1 MNEEAKTS
9 ILQMARGAIQERIDY
24 EMAKVIDNILDPNTS
39 TQKKRKLTLT
49 IELQPD
55 DNRQTVF
62 VNCTVKSALCPTNQ
76 VSTSLHHWRW
86 RYWRSGSR
94 GNGAQCSGAAG
105 YVRRRAGSRA
115 DFEDGKKCIRRKKN
129 AEKCN

>member
-39 TQKKRKLTLT
+39 TQKKRKLILT

-62 VNCTVKSALCPTNQ
+62 VNCTAKSALCPTNP
-76 VSTSLHHWRW
+76 VSTSL
-86 RYWRSGSR
+86 YITGD
-94 GNGAQCSGAAG
+94 GATGEVVAVEMVPNVPGQQDMFGEEQEAAPILKM
-105 YVRRRAGSRA
+105 VR
-115 DFEDGKKCIRRKKN
+115 N
-129 AEKCN
+129 A

>member
-39 TQKKRKLTLT
+39 TKKKRKLTLT
-49 IELQPD
+49 MELQPD

-62 VNCTVKSALCPTNQ
+62 VNCTAKSALCPTNP
-76 VSTSLHHWRW
+76 VSTSL
-86 RYWRSGSR
+86 YITGD
-94 GNGAQCSGAAG
+94 GATGEVVAVETVPNVPGQQDMFGEEQEAAPILKM
-105 YVRRRAGSRA
+105 VR
-115 DFEDGKKCIRRKKN
+115 N
-129 AEKCN
+129 A

>member
-39 TQKKRKLTLT
+39 TQKKRKLILT

-62 VNCTVKSALCPTNQ
+62 VNCTAKSVLCPTNP
-76 VSTSLHHWRW
+76 VSTSL
-86 RYWRSGSR
+86 YITGD
-94 GNGAQCSGAAG
+94 GATGEVVAVEMVPNVPGQQDMFGEEQEAAPILKM
-105 YVRRRAGSRA
+105 VR
-115 DFEDGKKCIRRKKN
+115 N
-129 AEKCN
+129 A